1 MKNLFIISA
10 IIILSGFT
18 VSAQNI
24 VPAEDAAKHTGKKVT
39 VCNEVYNTKL
49 ENRTTFLYL
58 GGDYPHQLLTIV
70 IRNADIGKFKWYP
83 EVDFKGKEICVTGVI
98 VNDKGKPQIV
108 VSRPKQIK
116 IVMVDS
122 PVKQNSRVN

>member
-18 VSAQNI
+18 ASAQKLI
-24 VPAEDAAKHTGKKVT
+24 AAKDAAKHTGKKVT
-39 VCNEVYNTKL
+39 VCDEVYNTKL
-49 ENRTTFLYL
+49 EKRTTFLYL
-58 GGDYPHQLLTIV
+58 GGDYPNQLLTIM
-70 IRNADIGKFKWYP
+70 IKSTDISKFKGYP

-122 PVKQNSRVN
+122 PVKQNARVN